1 MMEKKHLHIAAGV
14 IRNAE
19 GEIFIAQRPLKSHM
33 GGYWE
38 FPGGKLESGESPEQA
53 LVRELEE
60 ELGIVAVPG
69 KLLQTAE
76 HEFPDR
82 LITIYFFLVEEW
94 QNAPYGREG
103 QPSRWVKQTALI
115 AEEFPPVNRGIVA
128 LLTE

>member
-1 MMEKKHLHIAAGV
+1 MEKKHLHIAAGV

-19 GEIFIAQRPLKSHM
+19 GEIFIAQRPLESHM

-38 FPGGKLESGESPEQA
+38 FPGGKLEAGESPEQA

-115 AEEFPPVNRGIVA
+115 AEEFPLVNRGIVA

>member
-1 MMEKKHLHIAAGV
+1 MEKKHLHIAAGV

-19 GEIFIAQRPLKSHM
+19 GEIFIAQ
-33 GGYWE
+33 
-38 FPGGKLESGESPEQA
+38 
-53 LVRELEE
+53 VRELEE

-69 KLLQTAE
+69 ELLQTAE

>member
-1 MMEKKHLHIAAGV
+1 MMEKKHLRIAAGV

-38 FPGGKLESGESPEQA
+38 FPGGKLEAGESPEQA